1 MQITEW
7 KAQDVVYENTMRPI
21 HKNFILFFTFCFGN
35 PFE

>member
-21 HKNFILFFTFCFGN
+21 HKNFIPVFHVLFW
-35 PFE
+35 